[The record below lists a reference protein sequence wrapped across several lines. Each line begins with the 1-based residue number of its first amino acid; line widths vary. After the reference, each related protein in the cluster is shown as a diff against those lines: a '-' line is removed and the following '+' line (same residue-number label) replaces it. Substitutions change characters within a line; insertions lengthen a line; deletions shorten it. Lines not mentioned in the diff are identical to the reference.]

1 MFRKS
6 PFSLPRHLYGGG
18 RKRIFIAL
26 ILLTCLCLCAGITLF
41 FIVPWCGLFS
51 LPVWLPA
58 VSISFGIFSVFTLL
72 WVCASLVFHIY
83 TGLAFPGISGVRH
96 AVVRIFLPFM
106 EFLARILHIDRDMLR
121 RSFIKVNN
129 ELVLAQSRHVEPR
142 RLLVLL
148 PHCVQRSSCPYRL
161 VYNIDNCHRCGQC
174 PVGYL
179 LKMRDDYGF
188 CLAIATGGT
197 VARRIVVQTHPHCII
212 AVACERDLTS
222 GIQDSY
228 PVPVFGVLNK
238 RPCGPCIDTIVSLSA
253 LENIVCLFLNR
264 KSLAEITSHGL
275 A

>member
-1 MFRKS
+1 MKIKPNELIQIR
-6 PFSLPRHLYGGG
+6 RTGC
-18 RKRIFIAL
+18 IA
-26 ILLTCLCLCAGITLF
+26 G
-41 FIVPWCGLFS
+41 CGTEIIHYS
-51 LPVWLPA
+51 
-58 VSISFGIFSVFTLL
+58 
-72 WVCASLVFHIY
+72 
-83 TGLAFPGISGVRH
+83 
-96 AVVRIFLPFM
+96 
-106 EFLARILHIDRDMLR
+106 
-121 RSFIKVNN
+121 SFIK
-129 ELVLAQSRHVEPR
+129 QIT
-142 RLLVLL
+142 LLF
-148 PHCVQRSSCPYRL
+148 